1 MACRHAGRDVMSGLI
16 NPEIDALLE
25 DTSRSFFLTL
35 KVLPK
40 RMRGQVGLLYLLA
53 RVADTIADT
62 KTGSEKQLIEALESY
77 GDVAQGKSS
86 TLPEFSEIAA
96 LQEHEGEQRL
106 MHNVAKVITSLA
118 TFDED
123 DQERI
128 RKCLSIIIG
137 GQILDLQRFGS
148 ANETDSIGALKNSQ
162 ELDDYAYR
170 VAGSVGEF
178 WTSMTL
184 AHQISFNQE
193 KETKMFD
200 LGVRF
205 GKALQMINILRDI
218 PEDLRFGRC
227 YIPIDSLD
235 KEGLKTTDLIDQN
248 NMDKFQPIYDENLDI
263 ASSHLDTA
271 AQYIEMLPYSQFR
284 LRAACMLPVLIGQR
298 TLTLLRKSNV
308 LNVSNRVKVLRP
320 EIKRLRNQ
328 TIRALV
334 IPGGCQRLLRKNRDI

>member
-1 MACRHAGRDVMSGLI
+1 MSGLI
-16 NPEIDALLE
+16 NPEIDTLLE

-62 KTGSEKQLIEALESY
+62 KTGSEKQLIEALETY

-86 TLPEFSEIAA
+86 SLPNFSDIAA
-96 LQEHEGEQRL
+96 LQENEGEQRL
-106 MHNVAKVITSLA
+106 MQNVAKVISSLEA
-118 TFDED
+118 FDED
-123 DQERI
+123 DQERM
-128 RKCLSIIIG
+128 RKCLEIIIG

-148 ANETDSIGALKNSQ
+148 ANETDSIGALNNSQ

-184 AHQISFNQE
+184 AHQISFKTE
-193 KETKMFD
+193 KETKMYG

-227 YIPIDSLD
+227 YIPADSLG
-235 KEGLKTTDLIDQN
+235 EINLQPADLIDPK
-248 NMDKFQPIYDENLDI
+248 NMEKFRPLFEKNLDI
-263 ASSHLDTA
+263 AASHLDA
-271 AQYIEMLPYSQFR
+271 AAEYIAMLPYSQFR

-298 TLTLLRKSNV
+298 TLSLLRTSNV
-308 LNVSNRVKVLRP
+308 LEQNNRVKVLRP

-328 TIRALV
+328 TLRALV

>member
-1 MACRHAGRDVMSGLI
+1 MSGLI
-16 NPEIDALLE
+16 NPEIDTLLE

-86 TLPEFSEIAA
+86 TLPDFSEITA

-106 MHNVAKVITSLA
+106 MQNVAKVISSLGA
-118 TFDED
+118 FDED
-123 DQERI
+123 DQERM
-128 RKCLSIIIG
+128 RNCLEIIIG

-148 ANETDSIGALKNSQ
+148 ANETDSIGALNNSQ

-184 AHQISFNQE
+184 AHQINFKPENE
-193 KETKMFD
+193 IKMYE

-227 YIPIDSLD
+227 YIPIDCLD
-235 KEGLKTTDLIDQN
+235 EVGLKPADLTDPN
-248 NMDKFQPIYDENLDI
+248 NMGKFQSIYEENLDI
-263 ASSHLDTA
+263 ASSHLDA
-271 AQYIEMLPYSQFR
+271 AAEYIEMLPYSQFR

-308 LNVSNRVKVLRP
+308 LDQSNRVKVLRP

-328 TIRALV
+328 TLRALI